1 MSEIMNQWDN
11 WRKYIAEGGTASW
24 PRDEF
29 EMVIAN
35 YEEKIK
41 ELKNNLKQLYKKI
54 TCTCDGFNDNSC
66 PVHLEINKAESRIKR
81 LQEAVDEH
89 KSAPP
94 NVRLTMEH
102 DVKLYKVRNEI

>member
-41 ELKNNLKQLYKKI
+41 ELKNNK
-54 TCTCDGFNDNSC
+54 GNR
-66 PVHLEINKAESRIKR
+66 ES
-81 LQEAVDEH
+81 
-89 KSAPP
+89 
-94 NVRLTMEH
+94 
-102 DVKLYKVRNEI
+102 